1 MTWKITWMTWKIT
14 WKKRCSKFIYT
25 TYTKN

>member
-1 MTWKITWMTWKIT
+1 MTWKITWMTWMIT
-14 WKKRCSKFIYT
+14 WNKRCSKFIYT